1 MKNWEFLNLL
11 GEIDEKYIEE
21 AAGERK
27 RKRFFPGIIRL
38 SAIAACLV
46 VFAGSVLISRHMMT
60 EKDTAQI
67 SRIAAGAPTPGG
79 RKILNYRGYRYE
91 FLGDGAEYDLSGLK
105 LTRELGKI
113 QGDASDP
120 DTEDQGLTATF
131 AIGGIIYELPT
142 YSAGF
147 RVAVSYDGATYIAQL
162 AGKTDNTPLD
172 IGYYLGESGLDDRV
186 KKAIIYDHMGLEA
199 LQELPGDNAGKILD
213 CLKDAWPAELT
224 EKTFSAIA
232 DAQTGGGSFLLS
244 FLLDDSTSVEMYVIP
259 ALGYISVGDDF
270 YQLPAQFGTTCTS
283 MFEGLEQGPL
293 PLG

>member
-21 AAGERK
+21 AAGDRK
-27 RKRFFPGIIRL
+27 RKRFSSGISRL

-46 VFAGSVLISRHMMT
+46 LFVGSVFVSQHMMSG
-60 EKDTAQI
+60 KDTAQI

-113 QGDASDP
+113 QGDASNP
-120 DTEDQGLTATF
+120 DTDDQGLTATF
-131 AIGGIIYELPT
+131 AIGGIVYEIPT

-147 RVAVSYDGATYIAQL
+147 RIAVSYDGATYIAQL
-162 AGKTDNTPLD
+162 VGKTDNTPLD
-172 IGYYLGESGLDDRV
+172 ISYYLGESGLADRV
-186 KKAIIYDHMGLEA
+186 ETAVIHDHMGLET
-199 LQELPGDNAGKILD
+199 LRELPREDAGKILD
-213 CLKDAWPAELT
+213 CLKDAQLVELT
-224 EKTFSAIA
+224 EETFSAIA
-232 DAQTGGGSFLLS
+232 DAQAGGESFLLS
-244 FLLDDSTSVEMYVIP
+244 FLLEDGTSVEMYVIP